1 MNRTEQKFLKFIDEK
16 ELINIGDK
24 ILTAFSGGPD
34 SVFLLFLLHKFQKRL
49 GVEISAVHINH
60 SLRGTAA
67 AEDEKFCREFCS
79 ERNIEFT
86 AVKKNVR
93 SFAVKNGYSLEEA
106 GRITRYREFEK
117 FLRKKKLDKIATA
130 HNAGD
135 NTETVLLNVIKGTG
149 LDGISGI
156 PARRDNIIRP
166 VLCCTKDEI
175 LAYLESNKIPY
186 CIDKSNEG
194 SDFDRNFLRNRV
206 LPLIREKL
214 NPSIDNALLISSE
227 NFGNI
232 KDYILANE
240 IKIFEN
246 IERDS
251 SGNLLIPVADLR
263 KADRTLKG
271 MLLKN
276 ILSRE
281 LGIQVY
287 SYDIKKVLSLESAQ
301 TGKKIELSGG
311 ILVFREREHLK
322 FISGAASQDNFE
334 AEIRV
339 GQTKKIPGGKLI
351 IKICDKGSL
360 VYSNNKNKEYISA
373 DSVSNEFTIRRWKE
387 GDSFHPLGLKG
398 TKKISDFLNEQKVE
412 SSGKKD
418 HLILLNRNKIVW
430 VIGLRI
436 DDRFKI
442 TSSTQKILELCLN

>member
-1 MNRTEQKFLKFIDEK
+1 MNRIEQKFLKFIDEK
-16 ELINIGDK
+16 KLIDIGDK
-24 ILTAFSGGPD
+24 VLTAFSGGPD
-34 SVFLLFLLHKFQKRL
+34 SVFLLFLLHKYQKRL
-49 GVEISAVHINH
+49 GIEVSAVHINH
-60 SLRGTAA
+60 SLRGAA
-67 AEDEKFCREFCS
+67 ANEDESFCREFCS
-79 ERNIEFT
+79 DRKIEFT
-86 AVKKNVR
+86 AVKKNVK
-93 SFAVKNGYSLEEA
+93 SFAAKNGYSLEEA
-106 GRITRYREFEK
+106 GRIIRYREFGK
-117 FLRKKKLDKIATA
+117 LLKQKKLDKIATA

-166 VLCCTKDEI
+166 VLCFTKDEI
-175 LAYLESNKIPY
+175 LTYLSSNKIHY
-186 CIDKSNEG
+186 RIDKSNEE
-194 SDFDRNFLRNRV
+194 SDFDRNFLRNKI

-240 IKIFEN
+240 IKVFGN
-246 IERDS
+246 IGKDS
-251 SGNLLIPVADLR
+251 SGSLIIPVEDLR
-263 KADRTLKG
+263 KADKTLRG

-276 ILSRE
+276 ILGRE

-301 TGKKIELSGG
+301 TGRKIELSGG
-311 ILVFREREHLK
+311 IIVFREREHLK
-322 FISGAASQDNFE
+322 FISGSAAENNFE
-334 AEIRV
+334 AEIRI
-339 GQTKKIPGGKLI
+339 GETINIPVGKLT
-351 IKICDKGSL
+351 IKSCDKGSL

-373 DSVSNEFTIRRWKE
+373 DSVSDEFKIRSWKE
-387 GDSFHPLGLKG
+387 GDSFQPLGLKG

-412 SSGKKD
+412 SSGKKN
-418 HLILLNRNKIVW
+418 HLILLNKNKVVW

>member
-16 ELINIGDK
+16 GLINIGDK

-49 GVEISAVHINH
+49 DIRVSAVHINH
-60 SLRGTAA
+60 NLRGTAA
-67 AEDEKFCREFCS
+67 NEDENFCREFCS
-79 ERNIEFT
+79 DRKIDFT

-106 GRITRYREFEK
+106 GRITRYSEFEK
-117 FLRKKKLDKIATA
+117 LLKKKKLDKIATA

-156 PARRDNIIRP
+156 PARRENIIRP
-166 VLCCTKDEI
+166 VLCFTKDEI
-175 LAYLESNKIPY
+175 LTFLEANKIRY
-186 CIDKSNEG
+186 CVDKSNEE
-194 SDFDRNFLRNRV
+194 SDFDRNFLRNKI
-206 LPLIREKL
+206 LPLIRDRL

-240 IKIFEN
+240 IKAFRSIAK
-246 IERDS
+246 DS
-251 SGNLLIPVADLR
+251 SGNLLIPVADLME
-263 KADRTLKG
+263 ADKTLIG

-287 SYDIKKVLSLESAQ
+287 SYDIKKVLSLVSAQ

-322 FISGAASQDNFE
+322 FISDYAVQKSYE

-339 GQTKKIPGGKLI
+339 GETKNIPGGKLT
-351 IKICDKGSL
+351 IKNCDDGTL
-360 VYSNNKNKEYISA
+360 IYSNNKNKEYISA
-373 DSVSNEFTIRRWKE
+373 DSISDKFTVRSWKE
-387 GDSFHPLGLKG
+387 GDSFRPLGLKG

-412 SSGKKD
+412 SSGKKN
-418 HLILLNRNKIVW
+418 HLILLNRNKVVW

-436 DDRFKI
+436 DDRFKL
-442 TSSTQKILELCLN
+442 TSSTKKILELCLN

>member
-16 ELINIGDK
+16 ELIEIGDK

-34 SVFLLFLLHKFQKRL
+34 SVFLLSLLHKFKKRL
-49 GVEISAVHINH
+49 GIEIYALHINH
-60 SLRGTAA
+60 SLRGKAA
-67 AEDEKFCREFCS
+67 NDDENFCREFCS
-79 ERNIEFT
+79 SGEIGFT

-93 SFAVKNGYSLEEA
+93 PFAAKNGYSLEEA
-106 GRITRYREFEK
+106 GRIIRYHEFEK
-117 FLRKKKLDKIATA
+117 LLRQKNLDKVATA
-130 HNAGD
+130 HNASD

-156 PARRDNIIRP
+156 PPKRDNIIRP
-166 VLCCTKDEI
+166 ILCFTKDEI
-175 LAYLESNKIPY
+175 LSYLSANKIPY

-206 LPLIREKL
+206 LPMIRERL
-214 NPSIDNALLISSE
+214 NPSIDNALLISAE

-240 IKIFEN
+240 IKIFGN
-246 IERDS
+246 IQKDL
-251 SGNLLIPVADLR
+251 SGSFIIPVEDLK

-276 ILSRE
+276 ILGRE
-281 LGIQVY
+281 LGIQIY
-287 SYDIKKVLSLESAQ
+287 SYDVKKILSLESAQ
-301 TGKKIELSGG
+301 TGRKIELSGG
-311 ILVFREREHLK
+311 IIVFRERDHLK
-322 FISGAASQDNFE
+322 FITGADNQIDFE
-334 AEIRV
+334 VEIHT
-339 GQTKKIPGGKLI
+339 GETKSFPGGKLTI
-351 IKICDKGSL
+351 NNCDKGSL
-360 VYSNNKNKEYISA
+360 IYSNNKNKEYISA
-373 DSVSNEFTIRRWKE
+373 DTVSDGFTIRRWKE
-387 GDSFHPLGLKG
+387 GDSFHPLGMDG

-412 SSGKKD
+412 SSGKKN
-418 HLILLNRNKIVW
+418 HLILLNRNKVVW